1 MKLFML
7 AATLILASFS
17 SLATQESLTPSSSL
31 KAVALMN
38 TTSFNDPCE
47 ICSYAACTDCM
58 DFSDAMM
65 NDFNS
70 DLVFIKRR

>member
-17 SLATQESLTPSSSL
+17 SLATQASVTPSSSF

-38 TTSFNDPCE
+38 TTSLKDVCD
-47 ICSYAACTDCM
+47 ICAYVACTDCM
-58 DFSDAMM
+58 DFSDVMM
-65 NDFNS
+65 DDVNS
-70 DLVFIKRR
+70 DLIFIKRR